1 MRNSMQTCAC
11 LVLLSSLSAMPANA
25 AEGEMSLAQKAA
37 DPTAALMSFNFKYA
51 MTGLQDIPQDAHA
64 LQFQPVVPFKAF
76 GVANILRPTITYET
90 AGPGGARL
98 ADVTI
103 FNLSVFD
110 RPWGR
115 WGIGPV
121 LQMRGGSNTPGPF
134 AIGPAVGF
142 VMNRGPWTLGMFNQN
157 LFGSSTAISSIQPVV
172 AYQLGKGWA
181 LSSGEAQFT
190 MDWKRGRFVNLPIG
204 VALSKVGSIGG
215 QAMKVSI
222 NPEYNILS
230 VSGAPD
236 FSIRA
241 GFTLLVPAG

>member
-1 MRNSMQTCAC
+1 VALAFLC
-11 LVLLSSLSAMPANA
+11 AMPATA
-25 AEGEMSLAQKAA
+25 QDEMSLAQKAA

-51 MTGLQDIPQDAHA
+51 MTGLQDIPMDVHA
-64 LQFQPVVPFKAF
+64 LQFQPVVPFQAF

-90 AGPGGARL
+90 AGPAGARL

-115 WGIGPV
+115 WGLGPV
-121 LQMRGGSNTPGPF
+121 MQMRGGNAPGPF

-142 VMNRGPWTLGMFNQN
+142 VMNRGPWTLGLFNQN

-172 AYQLGKGWA
+172 AYQLGGGWA

-190 MDWKRGRFVNLPIG
+190 MDWKRNRFVNLPVG

-215 QAMKVSI
+215 QAVKFSI
-222 NPEYNILS
+222 NPEYNVLS

-236 FSIRA
+236 FSVRA

>member
-1 MRNSMQTCAC
+1 MRSHAC
-11 LVLLSSLSAMPANA
+11 LLALALWSAAPSRA
-25 AEGEMSLAQKAA
+25 AEGELSLAQKAA
-37 DPTAALMSFNFKYA
+37 DPTAALMSFNFRYV
-51 MTGLQDIPQDAHA
+51 MTDLQGVSPSVHA

-90 AGPGGARL
+90 AGPAGARL
-98 ADVTI
+98 ADVNI

-110 RPWGR
+110 ASWGR
-115 WGIGPV
+115 WGLGPV
-121 LQMRGGSNTPGPF
+121 MQMRGGNAPGPF

-142 VMNRGPWTLGMFNQN
+142 VMNRGRWTLGLFSQN

-181 LSSGEAQFT
+181 LSTGEAQFT
-190 MDWKRGRFVNLPIG
+190 MDWKRNRFVNLPVG

-222 NPEYNILS
+222 NPEYNVLS
-230 VSGAPD
+230 VSGAPE
-236 FSIRA
+236 FSVRA
-241 GFTLLVPAG
+241 AFTLLVPAG